1 MKRIVLTILLLL
13 CWIEIS
19 QAKMVSIAG
28 DMVNMRSGPGNNYEV
43 VWELGQGYPLSVIDQ
58 QGDWLKVADYEGD
71 IGWVQKD
78 QVAEKAYLVVKK
90 RIVNIRSG
98 PGENYRVIRQAH
110 QGVVFRTLGKKDD
123 WVKIRHEEEDVTGW
137 VLRSLVWG
145 W

>member
-28 DMVNMRSGPGNNYEV
+28 DMANMRSGPGNNYEV
-43 VWELGQGYPLSVIDQ
+43 VWELGHGYPLSVIDQ

>member
-28 DMVNMRSGPGNNYEV
+28 DMVNMRSGPSNNYEV

-78 QVAEKAYLVVKK
+78 QVAEKA
-90 RIVNIRSG
+90 
-98 PGENYRVIRQAH
+98 
-110 QGVVFRTLGKKDD
+110 
-123 WVKIRHEEEDVTGW
+123 
-137 VLRSLVWG
+137 
-145 W
+145 

>member
-28 DMVNMRSGPGNNYEV
+28 DMANMRSGPGNNYEV
-43 VWELGQGYPLSVIDQ
+43 VWELGHGYPLSVIDQ

-110 QGVVFRTLGKKDD
+110 LGWFSVPWEKKM
-123 WVKIRHEEEDVTGW
+123 TG
-137 VLRSLVWG
+137 
-145 W
+145 

>member
-1 MKRIVLTILLLL
+1 MKQIVLTILLLL
-13 CWIEIS
+13 CWIAVS

-43 VWELGQGYPLSVIDQ
+43 VWELGQGYPLSVIEQ
-58 QGDWLKVADYEGD
+58 SGDWLKVADYEGD

-123 WVKIRHEEEDVTGW
+123 WVNVRHEEEDITGW
-137 VLRSLVWG
+137 VLRSLMWG

>member
-1 MKRIVLTILLLL
+1 MKQIVLTILLLL
-13 CWIEIS
+13 CWIAVS

-58 QGDWLKVADYEGD
+58 QGDWLKVIDYEGD
-71 IGWVQKD
+71 IGWVQQD

-98 PGENYRVIRQAH
+98 PDENYRVIRQAH
-110 QGVVFRTLGKKDD
+110 KGVVFRTLEKKDD

-137 VLRSLVWG
+137 VLRSLMWG

>member
-1 MKRIVLTILLLL
+1 MKQIVLTILLLL
-13 CWIEIS
+13 CWIAVS
-19 QAKMVSIAG
+19 QAKMVSIVG

-71 IGWVQKD
+71 IGWVQQD

-90 RIVNIRSG
+90 RVVNIRSG

-123 WVKIRHEEEDVTGW
+123 WVNVRHEEEDITGW
-137 VLRSLVWG
+137 VLRSLMWG

>member
-71 IGWVQKD
+71 IGWVQKH

-90 RIVNIRSG
+90 RIVNIRCG